1 MIRHTCSPG
10 VPPCGCADLNA
21 WGATDLSPTGEDN
34 SEKAVAGR
42 RRGTN
47 ATPPPS
53 AATVATMRR
62 DAFLQ
67 MDYLVYDAAVQR
79 LRCQL
84 ATCGLPP
91 LPDEAHDEA
100 QQHMQQQSGGGGGGT
115 STRGAGAASRRA
127 RRRAR
132 KLRGRLSVMQ
142 SK

>member
-1 MIRHTCSPG
+1 
-10 VPPCGCADLNA
+10 
-21 WGATDLSPTGEDN
+21 
-34 SEKAVAGR
+34 
-42 RRGTN
+42 
-47 ATPPPS
+47 
-53 AATVATMRR
+53 MRR
-62 DAFLQ
+62 DPFLQ

-84 ATCGLPP
+84 AACGLPP
-91 LPDEAHDEA
+91 LPDEAHGEA
-100 QQHMQQQSGGGGGGT
+100 QQQHMQQQSGGGGGGT

>member
-1 MIRHTCSPG
+1 
-10 VPPCGCADLNA
+10 
-21 WGATDLSPTGEDN
+21 
-34 SEKAVAGR
+34 
-42 RRGTN
+42 
-47 ATPPPS
+47 
-53 AATVATMRR
+53 MRR
-62 DAFLQ
+62 DPFLQ

-84 ATCGLPP
+84 AACGLPP
-91 LPDEAHDEA
+91 LHEAPDEAHGEA
-100 QQHMQQQSGGGGGGT
+100 QQQQHQSGGGGGT

>member
-1 MIRHTCSPG
+1 
-10 VPPCGCADLNA
+10 
-21 WGATDLSPTGEDN
+21 
-34 SEKAVAGR
+34 
-42 RRGTN
+42 
-47 ATPPPS
+47 
-53 AATVATMRR
+53 MRR
-62 DAFLQ
+62 DPFLQ

-91 LPDEAHDEA
+91 LPDEAPDEAHGEA
-100 QQHMQQQSGGGGGGT
+100 QQQQHQSGGGGT

>member
-1 MIRHTCSPG
+1 

>member
-1 MIRHTCSPG
+1 
-10 VPPCGCADLNA
+10 
-21 WGATDLSPTGEDN
+21 
-34 SEKAVAGR
+34 
-42 RRGTN
+42 
-47 ATPPPS
+47 
-53 AATVATMRR
+53 MRR
-62 DAFLQ
+62 DPFLQ

-84 ATCGLPP
+84 AACGLPP
-91 LPDEAHDEA
+91 LPDEAHGEA
-100 QQHMQQQSGGGGGGT
+100 QQQQHQSGGGGGT